1 MPLSPR
7 SRREVV
13 TMTGPLQDK
22 YAVVTGISKT
32 GGGIGRAIALALADA
47 GAHVAV
53 AGHSS
58 LSAAQTLAEEIQ
70 GRGRQALAA
79 QCNVADAGQV
89 EKFVG
94 EVLTTWGRL
103 DILVNNAGTT
113 RDALTLRMSEQDWDT
128 VLDGNLKSTFLMTR
142 AVLKPMIK
150 QRGGKIVN
158 ITSVMGLIANPGQAN
173 YSASKAGIIGFTRTV
188 AKEVGSR
195 KIQVNALAP
204 GFVETALTETLGE
217 DVKKKIIDDIPA
229 GRLGTPE
236 DVAGAV
242 VFLCS
247 PASDYITGQTL
258 TVDGGMT
265 I

>member
-1 MPLSPR
+1 
-7 SRREVV
+7 
-13 TMTGPLQDK
+13 MTLPLQDK
-22 YAVVTGISKT
+22 HAVVTGISRS
-32 GGGIGRAIALALADA
+32 GGGIGRSIALALADA

-58 LSAAQTLAEEIQ
+58 LEAAQAVAEEIRA
-70 GRGRQALAA
+70 RGRQALAA
-79 QCNVADAGQV
+79 QCNVADAAQV
-89 EKFVG
+89 EKFVS
-94 EVLTTWGRL
+94 EVLTTWGSL

-128 VLDGNLKSTFLMTR
+128 VLDGNLKGTFLMTR
-142 AVLKPMIK
+142 AALKPMFK
-150 QRGGKIVN
+150 QRRGKIVN

-188 AKEVGSR
+188 AKEYGSR
-195 KIQVNALAP
+195 NIQVNAVAP

-217 DVKKKIIDDIPA
+217 DVKKGIIKDIPA

-258 TVDGGMT
+258 TVDGGM
-265 I
+265 II

>member
-1 MPLSPR
+1 
-7 SRREVV
+7 
-13 TMTGPLQDK
+13 MTLPLQDK
-22 YAVVTGISKT
+22 HAIVTGISKT

-58 LSAAQTLAEEIQ
+58 LSAAEAVADEIR
-70 GRGRQALAA
+70 GRGREALAF
-79 QCNVADAGQV
+79 QCNVADAAQV
-89 EKFVG
+89 EKFVS
-94 EVLTTWGRL
+94 EVLTIWGRL

-113 RDALTLRMSEQDWDT
+113 RDGLTLRMSEEDWDT

-142 AVLKPMIK
+142 AALKPMLK
-150 QRGGKIVN
+150 QKGGKIVN

-188 AKEVGSR
+188 AKEVGKKNIR
-195 KIQVNALAP
+195 VNAVAP
-204 GFVETALTETLGE
+204 GFVETALTETLGA
-217 DVKKKIIDDIPA
+217 DVKQGIIKDIPA

-242 VFLCS
+242 VFLCG
-247 PASDYITGQTL
+247 PTSDYITGQTL
-258 TVDGGMT
+258 TVDGGM
-265 I
+265 II